1 MANLIGTFGNDTLS
15 GGAQNDSIGDYLGG
29 DDLLFGF
36 GGNDNLSGGPGND
49 TLYGGGQDEALPDVL
64 IGGSDT
70 LDGGAGDDSHNI
82 SLATGGG
89 SVIQDSQGSNSV
101 FIVAENTDIASLTSV
116 EDTSTIDGTNQVFDL
131 YNDPNNWGDAA
142 IEISS
147 PQQGIVGLE
156 KSDTDLIVDIN
167 RDGVAEAGNDLTIVN
182 YFDGQGNLGA
192 GAPVGLNNIIGTEH
206 QEVVDFF
213 AGNSTPIN
221 SEDSGTTV
229 YRYFNTDT
237 GVHFYTANEEERN
250 SIEDE
255 LTNFQGEGASYRG
268 VDPLTG
274 AGEPVPVYRFLNQDT
289 GVHLYTVSEAERSAV
304 ENLDNFSFEG
314 EAFFAYETEVEGSI
328 PIYRFFNPTTGAH
341 FYTPS
346 ATERDNVTANL
357 LDFQSEGIA
366 YYALPDTADSQTLI

>member
-1 MANLIGTFGNDTLS
+1 MANLIGTSGNDTLS
-15 GGAQNDSIGDYLGG
+15 GGAENDSITDILGG

-49 TLYGGGQDEALPDVL
+49 TLFGGGQGETTISV
-64 IGGSDT
+64 GGSDT
-70 LDGGAGDDSHNI
+70 LAGGEGDDFYGI
-82 SLATGGG
+82 SLEAGGG
-89 SVIQDSQGSNSV
+89 SVIQDVQGNNNGV
-101 FIVAENTDIASLTSV
+101 LIFAGNTDVASLASLA
-116 EDTSTIDGTNQVFDL
+116 DLSTIDEINEGVNLF
-131 YNDPNNWGDAA
+131 NDPNTWGDAA

-156 KSDTDLIVDIN
+156 KSGTDLIVDLN
-167 RDGVAEAGNDLTIVN
+167 RNGVAEADNDLTIVN
-182 YFDGQGNLGA
+182 YFDEQGNLGA
-192 GAPVGLNNIIGTEH
+192 GVPIVLNNIIETEH
-206 QEVVDFF
+206 QDVVDFF
-213 AGNSTPIN
+213 AANSTPIN

-250 SIEDE
+250 FIEDE

-274 AGEPVPVYRFLNQDT
+274 EGEPIPVYRFLNQDT

-328 PIYRFFNPTTGAH
+328 PIYRFFNTTTGAH

-366 YYALPDTADSQTLI
+366 YYALPDTADNQTLI